1 MGETGRAQRHGEGH
15 EERNIGRSGESS
27 PFGRVSRYCVGGDRI
42 VNGCLERDKITVGEI
57 VRIQILKMTTR
68 EEKWQANYENLKVYI
83 SKQHHLPNKKKVEHR
98 GLLNWWKYN
107 MELIKQGKLSP
118 EKERVVKKL
127 SDIRE
132 EHR

>member
-1 MGETGRAQRHGEGH
+1 
-15 EERNIGRSGESS
+15 
-27 PFGRVSRYCVGGDRI
+27 
-42 VNGCLERDKITVGEI
+42 
-57 VRIQILKMTTR
+57 MTTR